1 MQLSNIWKKID
12 EREERTYQ
20 LRRGRRPDD
29 EVVEVSSSGDAGE
42 EKKNDAANDDA
53 AEDGER
59 NRGWPIGEADLHK
72 EHTSNVNQP

>member
-1 MQLSNIWKKID
+1 
-12 EREERTYQ
+12 
-20 LRRGRRPDD
+20 
-29 EVVEVSSSGDAGE
+29 VVEVSSSGDAGE